1 MITKSDILS
10 GFAVAVL
17 VASSFTTVAPA
28 GSKGEKGRPRV
39 DVALHVKL
47 DANGSA
53 TKWGAFDPFSD
64 GTRTGMP
71 DSHVDTAKLKVLD
84 TFGAGFDMQSTD
96 SDSLSN
102 CLT

>member
-1 MITKSDILS
+1 MITKSEILS

-28 GSKGEKGRPRV
+28 GSKGEKGRPWV
-39 DVALHVKL
+39 DVHVKL

-53 TKWGAFDPFSD
+53 AKWGAFDPFSD
-64 GTRTGMP
+64 GTRTGTP